1 MNTIKKLIIFSLPL
15 FTTQLYAVD
24 LKGFP
29 DVFVPSNSQKNSP
42 QIKIMQ
48 GNPPIPIEIKISK
61 PTIVHFWATWCAP
74 CVDELPKLAMSAAQ
88 FKKSGIDVIFISID
102 VSASTKVPP
111 FLSKLGLSDLPI
123 YWDSRSDLY
132 KKFSLQMLPASILIN
147 EKGKEV
153 GRATGAIGWNTEADL
168 KFIKSK
174 I

>member
-1 MNTIKKLIIFSLPL
+1 MNTIKKLIIFALPL

-123 YWDSRSDLY
+123 YWDSMMGNIFVCLWDFLG
-132 KKFSLQMLPASILIN
+132 LPDNGGWISPFPPVQVLPIRL
-147 EKGKEV
+147 V
-153 GRATGAIGWNTEADL
+153 GL
-168 KFIKSK
+168 
-174 I
+174 